1 MAGRVKFDN
10 IDATKPEIKFL
21 DNLFSK
27 HDKFSAE
34 GGVGDVDRN
43 GAVLEIETPVGATL
57 FAVDEA
63 SFAIKHDD
71 TIFAADMVERTE
83 TGGFRISEGGFEGGG
98 KLVGGS
104 DVSDSLAAEAVIWFQ
119 DNIVLMLF
127 EIPLEVGR
135 SIAAIGK
142 LAMIV
147 ERIKNG
153 VINNRNTGGA
163 QNFKSSEL
171 IGGDSARGLRVEWKA
186 ILKHVANFTV
196 LLETKK
202 PASRKNL
209 HINSLFLADIE
220 DILAAHE
227 VIITDY
233 EGLWP
238 ILGGRLFL
246 KEMLIGAVL
255 AQRARVK
262 VALVKEGRE
271 IFVGL
276 VEAETGESKRG
287 DGEQNRKNG
296 AKNGD
301 LRPLRGA
308 GQRDID
314 GRLSIIGDDIV
325 WFDRRYNIDP
335 NEARRVVLRDWRLGD
350 AEFVGD
356 WRIGLGDEGCD
367 ELRREHTVVIFGFRR
382 FLDNILFGAGRVLRY
397 NRIQE
402 AVTSENAGQKEG
414 EIAKKNWFT
423 AHNIVPNTTHI

>member
-1 MAGRVKFDN
+1 M
-10 IDATKPEIKFL
+10 

-43 GAVLEIETPVGATL
+43 GAVLKVESPVGATL

-63 SFAIKHDD
+63 SFAVKHDD
-71 TIFAADMVERTE
+71 TIFAADMIERAE
-83 TGGFRISEGGFEGGG
+83 AGGFRISEGGFEGGG

-104 DVSDSLAAEAVIWFQ
+104 DVSDSLATEAVIWFQ

-127 EIPLEVGR
+127 EITLKIGGR
-135 SIAAIGK
+135 IAAIGK

-153 VINNRNTGGA
+153 VIDNRNAGSA

-171 IGGDSARGLRVEWKA
+171 IGGDSARGLRVEREA
-186 ILKHVANFTV
+186 ILKHVANFTI

-209 HINSLFLADIE
+209 HINSLSLADIE
-220 DILAAHE
+220 DNLAAHE

-233 EGLWP
+233 DGLWLF
-238 ILGGRLFL
+238 LGGRLFL
-246 KEMLIGAVL
+246 KEMFI
-255 AQRARVK
+255 RAILVK
-262 VALVKEGRE
+262 TVPVKGTLVKERRE

-276 VEAETGESKRG
+276 VEAATGESERG
-287 DGEQNRKNG
+287 DGEQNRKDG
-296 AKNGD
+296 AENGD
-301 LRPLRGA
+301 LRPLRDA
-308 GQRDID
+308 CQRDID
-314 GRLSIIGDDIV
+314 GGLGIIGDDII
-325 WFDRRYNIDP
+325 WFDRRYNIDL
-335 NEARRVVLRDWRLGD
+335 NEAGRVILRDWRLGD
-350 AEFVGD
+350 AELVGD
-356 WRIGLGDEGCD
+356 LGVSLDDESCD

-382 FLDNILFGAGRVLRY
+382 FLDNILFGVGRVLRY
-397 NRIQE
+397 NRVQE
-402 AVTSENAGQKEG
+402 AVTSENADQKEG
-414 EIAKKNWFT
+414 EIAQKNWFT